1 MKTINLKFNRGIYP
15 VLTFFV
21 LSIVLFMISR
31 TALLIW
37 HPEGT
42 EGHIFDIYKYGLLYD
57 VSINC
62 TMYALV
68 FLICILSNFLSK
80 VPAFILILQKLLLS
94 LIITIQLLLEVS
106 TPSFIIEYGVRPNH
120 IYVEYLIYPK
130 EVLSTLVNGHLFESL
145 FCILICITAFILFY
159 KLASK
164 LYRDYTSIKVK
175 KSLLCLVLAIVLIPY
190 GIRGTITNHK
200 PLNPSNSSFCTS
212 PLGNTIPVNS
222 TFNVFYALR
231 HISDS
236 DIKSSSIFAFDN
248 TVNVLNNYDKFS
260 KVTKPKTIDSSCPIN
275 QVITPKVTP
284 SQKRN
289 VVIIVEESFGAR
301 YVQSLSG
308 DPIAP
313 ELEKLKNEGWWFERL
328 YATGHRSV
336 RGLEAITA
344 SYPPSP
350 LASQVKL
357 EHREE
362 LTTISSIY
370 KRLGYKTS
378 FIYGGES
385 HFDSMRSYFLN
396 NGVEEIIEQKDYK
409 DPEFVASWGVSD
421 EDLFKKANEKFVKL
435 SNNNQPFCSVVFSS
449 SFHDPFDIPQGKV
462 NIDGV
467 KTDDPRRL
475 TAAKYAD
482 YALGKFFEQ
491 AKKEDYYKNTV
502 FLVIADHDSRVRGIG
517 AFPLTNYS
525 IPALIISP
533 DITPRVDKRIVSQID
548 MLPTLLSLTG
558 VSGEFPLSGEDLTRD
573 DIIERAPVSYNEL
586 FGYVKGDKFTLL
598 VPGTAPIFFKI
609 GEHNTIT
616 ESNSLSQKDLSVSVS
631 VLNLG
636 IQIYENNFQRISCM
650 KGLKQE

>member
-1 MKTINLKFNRGIYP
+1 MKIINIKLNRGIYP

-21 LSIVLFMISR
+21 LSIVIFMISR

-42 EGHIFDIYKYGLLYD
+42 ERHIFDIYKYGLLYD

-62 TMYALV
+62 TMYAVV

-94 LIITIQLLLEVS
+94 LIITIQLLLEIS

-200 PLNPSNSSFCTS
+200 PLNPSNSSFCAS

>member
-21 LSIVLFMISR
+21 LSIVLFMLSR

-42 EGHIFDIYKYGLLYD
+42 EGHIIDIYKYGLLYD

-62 TMYALV
+62 TMYAV
-68 FLICILSNFLSK
+68 VVLICILSNFLSK

-94 LIITIQLLLEVS
+94 LIITIQLLLEIS

-396 NGVEEIIEQKDYK
+396 NGVEEIIELKDYK

-609 GEHNTIT
+609 GENNTIT

>member
-1 MKTINLKFNRGIYP
+1 MKTINIKFNRGIYP

-21 LSIVLFMISR
+21 LSIVLFMLSR

-42 EGHIFDIYKYGLLYD
+42 EGHIIDIYKYGLLYD

-62 TMYALV
+62 TMYAVV

-94 LIITIQLLLEVS
+94 LIITIQLLLEIS

-396 NGVEEIIEQKDYK
+396 NGVEEIIELKDYK

-467 KTDDPRRL
+467 ETDDPRRL

-482 YALGKFFEQ
+482 YA
-491 AKKEDYYKNTV
+491 
-502 FLVIADHDSRVRGIG
+502 
-517 AFPLTNYS
+517 
-525 IPALIISP
+525 
-533 DITPRVDKRIVSQID
+533 
-548 MLPTLLSLTG
+548 
-558 VSGEFPLSGEDLTRD
+558 
-573 DIIERAPVSYNEL
+573 
-586 FGYVKGDKFTLL
+586 
-598 VPGTAPIFFKI
+598 
-609 GEHNTIT
+609 
-616 ESNSLSQKDLSVSVS
+616 
-631 VLNLG
+631 
-636 IQIYENNFQRISCM
+636 
-650 KGLKQE
+650 

>member
-21 LSIVLFMISR
+21 LSIVLFMLSR

-42 EGHIFDIYKYGLLYD
+42 EGHIIDIYKYGLLYD

-62 TMYALV
+62 TMYAV
-68 FLICILSNFLSK
+68 VVLICILSNFLSK
-80 VPAFILILQKLLLS
+80 VTAFILILQKLLLS
-94 LIITIQLLLEVS
+94 LIITIQLLLEIS

-145 FCILICITAFILFY
+145 FCILICITSFILFY

-308 DPIAP
+308 DSIAP

-517 AFPLTNYS
+517 SFPLTNYS

>member
-21 LSIVLFMISR
+21 LSIVLFMLSR

-42 EGHIFDIYKYGLLYD
+42 EGHIIDIYKYGLLYD

-62 TMYALV
+62 TMYAV
-68 FLICILSNFLSK
+68 VVLICILSNFLSK

-94 LIITIQLLLEVS
+94 LIITIQLLLEIS

-145 FCILICITAFILFY
+145 FCILICITSFILFY

-275 QVITPKVTP
+275 QVITPKISP

-362 LTTISSIY
+362 LTTLSSIY

-385 HFDSMRSYFLN
+385 HFDNMRSYFLN

-502 FLVIADHDSRVRGIG
+502 FLVLADHDSRVRGIG

-558 VSGEFPLSGEDLTRD
+558 VSGEFPLSGEDLNRD

-616 ESNSLSQKDLSVSVS
+616 ESDSLSQKDLTVSVS

-636 IQIYENNFQRISCM
+636 IQIYENNFQRISCI

>member
-21 LSIVLFMISR
+21 LSIVLFMLSR

-42 EGHIFDIYKYGLLYD
+42 EGHIIDIYKYGLLYD

-62 TMYALV
+62 TMYAV
-68 FLICILSNFLSK
+68 VVLICILSNFLSK
-80 VPAFILILQKLLLS
+80 VTAFILILQKLLLS
-94 LIITIQLLLEVS
+94 LIITIQLLLEIS

-145 FCILICITAFILFY
+145 FCILICITSFILFY

-222 TFNVFYALR
+222 SFNVFYALR

-308 DPIAP
+308 DSIAP

>member
-21 LSIVLFMISR
+21 LSIVLFMLSR

-42 EGHIFDIYKYGLLYD
+42 EGHIIDIYKYGLLYD

-62 TMYALV
+62 TMYAVV

-94 LIITIQLLLEVS
+94 LIITIQLLLEIS

-222 TFNVFYALR
+222 TSNVFYALR

>member
-21 LSIVLFMISR
+21 LSIVLFMLSR

-42 EGHIFDIYKYGLLYD
+42 EGHIIDIYKYGLLYD

-62 TMYALV
+62 TMYAV
-68 FLICILSNFLSK
+68 VVLICILSNFLSK

-94 LIITIQLLLEVS
+94 LIITIQLLLEIS

-145 FCILICITAFILFY
+145 FCILICITSFILFY

-525 IPALIISP
+525 IPALIIST
-533 DITPRVDKRIVSQID
+533 DITHRVDKRIVSQID

>member
-21 LSIVLFMISR
+21 LSIVLFMLSR

-42 EGHIFDIYKYGLLYD
+42 EGHIIDIYKYGLLYD

-62 TMYALV
+62 TMYAVV

-94 LIITIQLLLEVS
+94 LIITIQLLLEIS

-236 DIKSSSIFAFDN
+236 DIKSSSIFTFDN

>member
-1 MKTINLKFNRGIYP
+1 MKIINIKLNRGIYP

-21 LSIVLFMISR
+21 LSIVIFMISR

-42 EGHIFDIYKYGLLYD
+42 ESHIFDIYKYGLLYD

-62 TMYALV
+62 SMYAVV
-68 FLICILSNFLSK
+68 FLICILANFLSK

-130 EVLSTLVNGHLFESL
+130 EVVSTLVNGHLFESL

-222 TFNVFYALR
+222 PFNVFYALR

-260 KVTKPKTIDSSCPIN
+260 KVTKPETIDNSCPIN
-275 QVITPKVTP
+275 QVITPKISP

-301 YVQSLSG
+301 YVQSLGG

-362 LTTISSIY
+362 LATLSSIY

-385 HFDSMRSYFLN
+385 HFDNMRSYFLN

-533 DITPRVDKRIVSQID
+533 DITPRVDKRI
-548 MLPTLLSLTG
+548 
-558 VSGEFPLSGEDLTRD
+558 
-573 DIIERAPVSYNEL
+573 DIRADN
-586 FGYVKGDKFTLL
+586 
-598 VPGTAPIFFKI
+598 
-609 GEHNTIT
+609 
-616 ESNSLSQKDLSVSVS
+616 
-631 VLNLG
+631 
-636 IQIYENNFQRISCM
+636 
-650 KGLKQE
+650 

>member
-21 LSIVLFMISR
+21 LSIVLFMLSR

-42 EGHIFDIYKYGLLYD
+42 EGHIIDIYKYGLLYD

-62 TMYALV
+62 TMYAV
-68 FLICILSNFLSK
+68 VVLICILSNFLSK

-94 LIITIQLLLEVS
+94 LIITIQLLLEIS

-145 FCILICITAFILFY
+145 FCILICITSFILFY

-525 IPALIISP
+525 IPALIIST

>member
-21 LSIVLFMISR
+21 LSIVLFMLSR

-42 EGHIFDIYKYGLLYD
+42 EGHIIDIYKYGLLYD

-62 TMYALV
+62 TMYAVV

-94 LIITIQLLLEVS
+94 LIITIQLLLEIS

-467 KTDDPRRL
+467 KTDEPRRL

-533 DITPRVDKRIVSQID
+533 DITPRIDKRIVSQID

-609 GEHNTIT
+609 GENNTIT

>member
-21 LSIVLFMISR
+21 LSIVLFMLSR

-42 EGHIFDIYKYGLLYD
+42 EGHIIDIYKYGLLYD

-62 TMYALV
+62 TMYAVV

-94 LIITIQLLLEVS
+94 LIITIQLLLEIS

-222 TFNVFYALR
+222 PFNVFYALR

>member
-21 LSIVLFMISR
+21 LSIVLFMLSR

-42 EGHIFDIYKYGLLYD
+42 EGHIIDIYKYGLLYD

-62 TMYALV
+62 TMYAV
-68 FLICILSNFLSK
+68 VVLICILSNFLSK

-94 LIITIQLLLEVS
+94 LIITIQLLLEIS

-145 FCILICITAFILFY
+145 FCILICITSFILFY

-289 VVIIVEESFGAR
+289 VVIIIEESFGAR

-525 IPALIISP
+525 IPALIIST

>member
-21 LSIVLFMISR
+21 LSIVLFMLSR

-42 EGHIFDIYKYGLLYD
+42 EGHIIDIYKYGLLYD

-62 TMYALV
+62 TMYAVV

-94 LIITIQLLLEVS
+94 LIITIQLLLEIS

-275 QVITPKVTP
+275 QVITPKVPP

>member
-1 MKTINLKFNRGIYP
+1 MKTINIKFNRGIYP

-21 LSIVLFMISR
+21 LSIVLFMLSR

-42 EGHIFDIYKYGLLYD
+42 EGHIIDIYKYGLLYD

-62 TMYALV
+62 TMYAVV

-94 LIITIQLLLEVS
+94 LIITIQLLLEIS

-467 KTDDPRRL
+467 KTDEPRRL

-533 DITPRVDKRIVSQID
+533 DITPRIDKRIVSQID

-609 GEHNTIT
+609 GENNTIT

>member
-1 MKTINLKFNRGIYP
+1 MKTINIKFNRGIYP

-21 LSIVLFMISR
+21 LSIVLFMLSR

-42 EGHIFDIYKYGLLYD
+42 EGHIIDIYKYGLLYD

-62 TMYALV
+62 TMYAVV

-130 EVLSTLVNGHLFESL
+130 EVVSTLVNGHLFESL

-533 DITPRVDKRIVSQID
+533 DITPRIDKRIVSQID

-609 GEHNTIT
+609 GENNTIT

>member
-21 LSIVLFMISR
+21 LSIVLFMLSR

-42 EGHIFDIYKYGLLYD
+42 EGHIIDIYKYGLLYD

-62 TMYALV
+62 TMYAVV

-94 LIITIQLLLEVS
+94 LIITIQLLLEIS

-308 DPIAP
+308 APIAP

>member
-21 LSIVLFMISR
+21 LSIVIFMISR

-42 EGHIFDIYKYGLLYD
+42 EGHIIDIYKYGLLYD

-62 TMYALV
+62 TMYAV
-68 FLICILSNFLSK
+68 VVLICILSNFLSK
-80 VPAFILILQKLLLS
+80 VPAFILILQKILLS
-94 LIITIQLLLEVS
+94 LIITIQLLLEIS

-145 FCILICITAFILFY
+145 FCILICITSFILFY

>member
-21 LSIVLFMISR
+21 LSIVLFMLSR

-42 EGHIFDIYKYGLLYD
+42 EGHIIDIYKYGLLYD

-62 TMYALV
+62 TMYAVV

-94 LIITIQLLLEVS
+94 LIITIQLLLEIS

-517 AFPLTNYS
+517 SFPLTNYS

>member
-21 LSIVLFMISR
+21 LSIVLFMLSR

-42 EGHIFDIYKYGLLYD
+42 EGHIIDIYKYGLLYD

-62 TMYALV
+62 TMYAVV

-94 LIITIQLLLEVS
+94 LIITIQLLLEIS

-145 FCILICITAFILFY
+145 FCILICITSFILFY

-396 NGVEEIIEQKDYK
+396 NGVEEIIELKDYK

-525 IPALIISP
+525 IPALIIST

>member
-21 LSIVLFMISR
+21 LSIVLFMLSR

-42 EGHIFDIYKYGLLYD
+42 EGHIIDIYKYGLLYD

-62 TMYALV
+62 TMYAVV

-94 LIITIQLLLEVS
+94 LIITIQLLLEIS

-145 FCILICITAFILFY
+145 FCILICITSFILFY

-467 KTDDPRRL
+467 KTDEPRRL

-533 DITPRVDKRIVSQID
+533 DITPRIDKRIVSQID

>member
-21 LSIVLFMISR
+21 LSIVLFMLSR

-42 EGHIFDIYKYGLLYD
+42 EGHIIDIYKYGLLYD

-62 TMYALV
+62 TMYAVV

-94 LIITIQLLLEVS
+94 LIITIQLLLEIS

-260 KVTKPKTIDSSCPIN
+260 KVTKPETIDNSCPIN
-275 QVITPKVTP
+275 QVITPKISP

-301 YVQSLSG
+301 YVQSLGG

-362 LTTISSIY
+362 LTTLSSIY

-467 KTDDPRRL
+467 ETDDPRRL

-558 VSGEFPLSGEDLTRD
+558 VSGEFPLSGEDLNRD

-616 ESNSLSQKDLSVSVS
+616 ESDSLSQKDLAVSVS

-636 IQIYENNFQRISCM
+636 IQIYENNFQRISCI

>member
-21 LSIVLFMISR
+21 LSIVLFMLSR

-42 EGHIFDIYKYGLLYD
+42 EGHIIDIYKYGLLYD

-62 TMYALV
+62 TMYAVV

-94 LIITIQLLLEVS
+94 LIITIQLLLEIS

-236 DIKSSSIFAFDN
+236 DIKSSSIIAFDN

-260 KVTKPKTIDSSCPIN
+260 KVTKPETIDNSCPIN
-275 QVITPKVTP
+275 QVITPKISP